1 MQRLS
6 LNALARVACFSPNHF
21 VRLFSEAFGET
32 PHRYLQRR
40 RLEEAARR
48 LREGDDPVVQVALA
62 VGFNNAS
69 AFSRAFR
76 LRFGRSPTAERSK
89 SRTARAERRS

>member
-1 MQRLS
+1 MERLS
-6 LNALARVACFSPNHF
+6 LSALARVACLSPNHF
-21 VRLFSEAFGET
+21 LRLFSEAFGET

-40 RLEEAARR
+40 RLDEAARR
-48 LREGDDPVVQVALA
+48 LREGQEPVVQVALA

-76 LRFGRSPTAERSK
+76 RRFGRSPTAERGK
-89 SRTARAERRS
+89 SRESPA